1 MTEVVEVLTLMKP
14 CFPDADNEPLIF
26 PQGESLQFKRTAKSR
41 FNILT
46 FDGATNHASKRLDVL
61 LFFAFRM
68 EGQGV
73 LHFSIFFFWGHF
85 TFLGF

>member
-26 PQGESLQFKRTAKSR
+26 PQGESLQFQRTAKSR

-46 FDGATNHASKRLDVL
+46 IDGATNHASKRLDFT
-61 LFFAFRM
+61 LFLKHLEMIEILEKSLPRP
-68 EGQGV
+68 
-73 LHFSIFFFWGHF
+73 S
-85 TFLGF
+85 